1 MGRLILLTIFKTEE
15 MKISFIQIAVV
26 VFVSVTI
33 LGLLRYRPW
42 NRYGTANTRD
52 PIHTGANKKALRE
65 LTVGFLPVTCHL
77 TCPVT
82 DYASKTTSSNTNF
95 NSRVFSDFPT
105 VASALEAKQIQ
116 ATFMIVPLAMKLRE
130 QGVPVKICYL
140 GHRDGSE
147 IVVGKNSS
155 CRSLM
160 DLKGKKVAIPSLYS
174 NQNFVFHKLMEDYGM
189 KPDDISFIVLPPPD
203 MPTSLASGAIDAY
216 FVGEPFCAK
225 AELDGIGRILYYARD
240 IWPNFISC
248 ALVVHEDLIRDHPE
262 IVEDLVRGI
271 AQSGAWAETHRAEA
285 AKLASPYY
293 RQDEKVLNY
302 VLTADPHR
310 VSYVQLTPTDED
322 LQQIEDMGIKMGML
336 TKHIPISELIDRD
349 FVPQTIIPAAIDA
362 SSIPGPGK

>member
-1 MGRLILLTIFKTEE
+1 MKLSMGRLIVGVILTLI
-15 MKISFIQIAVV
+15 V
-26 VFVSVTI
+26 

-42 NRYGTANTRD
+42 SRSGASTARD
-52 PIHTGANKKALRE
+52 VIHEGSNKKALRE
-65 LTVGFLPVTCHL
+65 LTVGYLPVTCHL

-82 DYASKTTSSNTNF
+82 DFASKTTQTNTNF

-105 VASALEAKQIQ
+105 VVSALEAKQVQ

-147 IVVGKNSS
+147 IVVAKASRV
-155 CRSLM
+155 RSLL
-160 DLKGKKVAIPSLYS
+160 DLKGKKVAIPSPYS
-174 NQNFVFHKLMEDYGM
+174 NQNFVIHKLMEDYGM
-189 KPDDISFIVLPPPD
+189 KPEDISFVVLPPPD
-203 MPTSLASGAIDAY
+203 MPTSLASGAIDGY

-248 ALVVHEDLIRDHPE
+248 ALVVHEDLIRDNPE
-262 IVEDLVRGI
+262 IVQDLVRGI

-322 LQQIEDMGIKMGML
+322 LQQIQDMGLKMGLL
-336 TKHIPISELIDRD
+336 TKRVPMKELIDRD
-349 FVPQTIIPAAIDA
+349 FVPMEITPALIDTA
-362 SSIPGPGK
+362 KIAELKTGKPH